1 MRRDL
6 TDPSDLRGFTDPE
19 ASLKVPLYENI
30 EVPEDFG
37 PVDLVVDEHKA
48 RRFAFTQGD
57 RVAIDPETGARTA
70 PIGVLANDLL
80 QMFTLHY
87 AASQVVGLHTEEE
100 LWFDR
105 PVPVDEKVTL
115 TARYTEKYE
124 RRGQGHVVMV
134 AEARDAGGR
143 TLIRHRGVEIMRTA
157 PAEVAGRGSAEVGSS
172 PRVRAEWDEQLP
184 LVDRVTV
191 DIPAGSGLVPL
202 QCEAALEQMALFSRI
217 GEGVTN
223 IHSDVRTARRAGLD
237 LPIMQ
242 GQQLVCH
249 LARFLADRLGPSFQ
263 HGGWLRVKFLKPVMA
278 TERFS
283 LEGVIRDFEPMEG
296 GKRIALEVWVR
307 REDGGLAAVGWA
319 RGPLE

>member
-6 TDPSDLRGFTDPE
+6 TDPTDLRDFADPE
-19 ASLKVPLYENI
+19 ASLKAPVYENI

-37 PVDLVVDEHKA
+37 PVDLVVDEYKA
-48 RRFAFTQGD
+48 RRFAFAQGD
-57 RVAIDPETGARTA
+57 SLPTGARTA

-100 LWFDR
+100 LWFDQ
-105 PVPVDEKVTL
+105 PVPVDEPVTL

-134 AEARDAGGR
+134 AEALDAQGR

-157 PAEVAGRGSAEVGSS
+157 PAEVAGRGSAEVASS
-172 PRVRAEWDEQLP
+172 PRVRAEWDERLP
-184 LVDRVTV
+184 LVDQVTDDV
-191 DIPAGSGLVPL
+191 PAGSGLVPL
-202 QCEAALEQMALFSRI
+202 HCEATLEQMALFSRL
-217 GEGVTN
+217 GEGVAN
-223 IHSDVRTARRAGLD
+223 IHSDLRTARRAGLD

-249 LARFLADRLGPSFQ
+249 LAGFLDDRIGPSFQ
-263 HGGWLRVKFLKPVMA
+263 YGGWLRVKFLKPVRA

-283 LEGVIRDFEPMEG
+283 LEGAVRGFETADG
-296 GKRIALEVWVR
+296 TRAACDVWVR
-307 REDGGLAAVGWA
+307 REDGGLAAVGWTG
-319 RGPLE
+319 GPLK